1 METWKDIPDYEGI
14 YEVSDK
20 GRVRTAENKT
30 THSVRSGE
38 RKWKQRILKQKSD
51 PGGHKRVSLWKNKR
65 VKDYLVHR
73 LVAMAFIESEEGK
86 TIINHKDGVPWNND
100 VSNLEWCT
108 YKENNAHA
116 VENRLNCH
124 ADPIVLLNLV
134 SKESHYFDSKAE
146 ASKFIGRNHG
156 YISRLLKNGENNVDN
171 YEIYVQASKGGA
183 TDESKREI

>member
-1 METWKDIPDYEGI
+1 METWKDIPGYEGI

-30 THSVRSGE
+30 THSVLRGE
-38 RKWKQRILKQKSD
+38 RKWKQRVLQQKTDS
-51 PGGHKRVSLWKNKR
+51 GGYKRVSLWKNKK
-65 VKDYLVHR
+65 VKDFLVHR
-73 LVAMAFIESEEGK
+73 LVAMAFIESEEEK
-86 TIINHKDGVPWNND
+86 TIINHKDGVPGNND

-156 YISRLLKNGENNVDN
+156 YISRLLKNGENTVDN
-171 YEIYVQASKGGA
+171 YEIYVQGSKGDA
-183 TDESKREI
+183 DE